1 MVAAHWLEKIVHS
14 GRGRRVCVWPGK
26 VGARM
31 LLPEIDPIAFQIG
44 PLVVRWYALA
54 YIVGL
59 VVGWLYA
66 RRLAAN
72 SALWGSVRAPAP
84 LELDDLLVYA
94 ALGVVVG
101 GRLGFVLF
109 YKPGFYF
116 ANPLEIFQTW
126 KGGMSFHGG
135 LFGAAIAVTL
145 FAKKRG
151 LNPFAMMD
159 LASVV
164 APIGLLLGRLA
175 NFIKGELWGRPAEV
189 PWAFIF
195 PDAGPELRHPS
206 QLYEAGLEGLLLL
219 TVLGIL
225 VRRIGFNRP
234 GLIAGIFGMGYAAA
248 RFFVE
253 FFREPDRY
261 LGFLA
266 GGWLTMGMTLSI
278 PMFLI
283 GLWLALRSRK
293 VAGGRAA

>member
-1 MVAAHWLEKIVHS
+1 
-14 GRGRRVCVWPGK
+14 
-26 VGARM
+26 M

-44 PLVVRWYALA
+44 PLIVRWYALA

-59 VVGWLYA
+59 LVGWLYA

-72 SALWGSVRAPAP
+72 AALWGAVRAPSP
-84 LELDDLLVYA
+84 LQLDDLLVYA
-94 ALGVVVG
+94 ALGVVIG

-116 ANPLEIFQTW
+116 ANPLEILQTW

-135 LFGAAIAVTL
+135 LFGAAIAVAL
-145 FAKKRG
+145 FARKRG

-175 NFIKGELWGRPAEV
+175 NFIKGELWGRPADL
-189 PWAFIF
+189 PWAIIF
-195 PDAGPELRHPS
+195 PDAGPEPRHPS

-219 TVLGIL
+219 LALGLL
-225 VRRIGFNRP
+225 VRRIGFSRP
-234 GLIAGIFGMGYAAA
+234 GLIAGVFGMGYAAS

-266 GGWLTMGMTLSI
+266 GGWLTMGMALSI
-278 PMFLI
+278 PMFFV
-283 GLWLALRSRK
+283 GLWLALQSRRPAE
-293 VAGGRAA
+293 AGAAA